1 MESSKILVTGC
12 AGFIGMHLCKSLLDD
27 GRSVV
32 GIDNIN
38 NYYDRSLK
46 KARLKRLAAY
56 NNFTFE
62 SVDLADFDL
71 LIDVFNRSMPE
82 KVVNLAA
89 QAGVRYSLENPHE
102 YIRTNV
108 TGFLNILECCREK
121 NIQGL
126 IYASSSSVYGNNN
139 KQPFSVQDSVN
150 NPISIYGSTK
160 ITNELMANTYS
171 HLYNLNTTGLRF
183 FTVYG
188 PWGRPDM
195 ALYIFTEK
203 ILKNQVINVFNH
215 GQMVRDFTYI
225 DDIINGICSA
235 IKNNFKNELFNLG
248 SSKSEQ
254 ITKMIRIIEDS
265 LGKKARI
272 NFVDIQPGD
281 IQETLADIEYTTK
294 KLNYNPK
301 TAISAGIPKFIEWY
315 KNYNSISI

>member
-1 MESSKILVTGC
+1 MERILITGSC
-12 AGFIGMHLCKSLLDD
+12 GFIGMHLANWLLQNEY
-27 GRSVV
+27 SVL
-32 GIDNIN
+32 GIDNMN
-38 NYYDRSLK
+38 NYYNPKLK
-46 KARLKRLAAY
+46 KDRLEKLRFLE
-56 NNFTFE
+56 NFSFVEIDITNKQKLDKVF
-62 SVDLADFDL
+62 ADYQ
-71 LIDVFNRSMPE
+71 PH

-108 TGFLNILECCREK
+108 TGFLNILECCREQ

-160 ITNELMANTYS
+160 ITNELMANSYS
-171 HLYNLNTTGLRF
+171 HLYNMNTTGLRF
-183 FTVYG
+183 FTAYG

-248 SSKSEQ
+248 SNRPEQ
-254 ITKMIRIIEDS
+254 ITHMIRIIEDF

-272 NFVDIQPGD
+272 NFVDMQPGD
-281 IQETLADIEYTTK
+281 IQKTLADIEYTTK

-301 TAISAGIPKFIEWY
+301 TAISVGIPKFIEWY

>member
-1 MESSKILVTGC
+1 M
-12 AGFIGMHLCKSLLDD
+12 
-27 GRSVV
+27 
-32 GIDNIN
+32 
-38 NYYDRSLK
+38 
-46 KARLKRLAAY
+46 
-56 NNFTFE
+56 
-62 SVDLADFDL
+62 
-71 LIDVFNRSMPE
+71 
-82 KVVNLAA
+82 
-89 QAGVRYSLENPHE
+89 
-102 YIRTNV
+102 
-108 TGFLNILECCREK
+108 ECCREK

-301 TAISAGIPKFIEWY
+301 TAISAGIPKIIEWN